1 MSNLI
6 ENLKGFNILKDS
18 VIPALIML
26 IIALVFL
33 LGTPFVYEGQNYFFF
48 GGKSLYNVL
57 ISLFLLIIAGGLFFI
72 SNSGDRLVH
81 FSKETRIELRKVVWP
96 TREETIKTTGIIMIA
111 VVIVAIFLWIV
122 DAFFTWGVQ
131 SISSINIF

>member
-1 MSNLI
+1 MAKQI
-6 ENLKGFNILKDS
+6 ENLKSSSDQWKTILAVLILIAGLALYYLNPLGFNSLTKVLVMLAILI
-18 VIPALIML
+18 VAVT
-26 IIALVFL
+26 VFI
-33 LGTPFVYEGQNYFFF
+33 
-48 GGKSLYNVL
+48 KS
-57 ISLFLLIIAGGLFFI
+57 SQ
-72 SNSGDRLVH
+72 GDRLVH
-81 FSKETRIELRKVVWP
+81 FSKETQIELRKVVWP